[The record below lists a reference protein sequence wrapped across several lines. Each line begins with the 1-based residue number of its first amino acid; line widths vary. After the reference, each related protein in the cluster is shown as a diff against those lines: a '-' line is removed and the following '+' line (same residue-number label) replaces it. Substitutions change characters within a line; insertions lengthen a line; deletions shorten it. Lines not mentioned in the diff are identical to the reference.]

1 MTKVIGWMKYYF
13 DCWNYLN
20 SKILYSLY
28 SFTFSA
34 KNLRE
39 RIKRNHMIDYN
50 DKIDFKINLI

>member
-1 MTKVIGWMKYYF
+1 MGWMKYYF